1 MLSRGAVGSDDAYIE
16 EHRPLVLSIVDKV
29 VRQFNIQGPRDDLI
43 ADGFRGLI
51 EARSRFDAGRGVQ
64 FSTFAYYRIRGAIID
79 GVRRNSPLP
88 RRLYAKLRAAQSADE
103 ITEILGQERSKT
115 PQVRTDAKQTILAL
129 DDTLS
134 NIAQAYALAA
144 MEQPE
149 HVVETAE
156 ENLLSAESAH
166 HIRAALDAL
175 NPRERALIERFYFKG
190 ETLES
195 VGKEFGI
202 SKSWAS
208 RIHTKALTKIR
219 AHYESA
225 MGAK

>member
-1 MLSRGAVGSDDAYIE
+1 MGSDDAYIE

-51 EARSRFDAGRGVQ
+51 EARSRFDAERGVQ

-79 GVRRNSPLP
+79 GVRRNAPLP
-88 RRLYAKLRAAQSADE
+88 RRLYARLRAAQSADE
-103 ITEILGQERSKT
+103 ITEILGRERAKN
-115 PQVRTDAKQTILAL
+115 PQVRSDVKQTVLSL

-134 NIAQAYALAA
+134 NIAQSYALAA
-144 MEQPE
+144 MEQPTHE
-149 HVVETAE
+149 VDTAE

-166 HIRAALDAL
+166 HIRAALEVL
-175 NPRERALIERFYFKG
+175 NPRERAFIERFYFKG

-208 RIHTKALTKIR
+208 RIHTKALKKIR
-219 AHYESA
+219 AHYETA
-225 MGAK
+225 MSG